1 MITAERIRKLS
12 PICSTSTSNQLA
24 PALEAGRVSAGLTTS
39 LRVAH
44 FMAQIAHESA
54 GFTRLEENLN
64 YSAERL
70 CAVWPKR
77 FPTPASAALYA
88 RNPVELA
95 NKVYGGR
102 LGNTNAGDGWR
113 FRGRGLIQLT
123 GRANYEEYGV
133 AGDPEIAAQPRD
145 AARLALAY
153 WTKKALNDEADRD
166 DIEAI
171 TRAINGGLVGIED
184 RKALLFKAKRIFS

>member
-1 MITAERIRKLS
+1 MITADRLRKLA
-12 PICSTSTSNQLA
+12 PLCNVATSTLLA
-24 PALEAGRVSAGLTTS
+24 PALEAGRVAAGLTTP

-44 FMAQIAHESA
+44 FMAQVAHESA

-70 CAVWPKR
+70 HAIWPKR
-77 FPTPASAALYA
+77 FPTVESAALYA

-102 LGNTNAGDGWR
+102 LGNDKPGDGWR

-123 GRANYEEYGV
+123 GRANYAAYGV
-133 AGDPEIAAQPRD
+133 EADPEIAAQPRD
-145 AARLALAY
+145 AARLALLY
-153 WTKKALNDEADRD
+153 WARKALNDEADRD

-171 TRAINGGLVGIED
+171 TRAINGGTVGLEE
-184 RKALLFKAKRIFS
+184 RKALLVKAKRIFV

>member
-1 MITAERIRKLS
+1 VITAERLRKLS
-12 PICSTSTSNQLA
+12 PLCPVSTTNLLA
-24 PALEAGRVSAGLTTS
+24 PALEGGRIGAGLNTG

-44 FMAQIAHESA
+44 FMAQVAHESA
-54 GFTRLEENLN
+54 AFTRLEENLN

-70 CAVWPKR
+70 HAIWPKR
-77 FPTPASAALYA
+77 FPTVDSAALYA

-102 LGNTNAGDGWR
+102 LGNDKPGDGWR

-123 GRANYEEYGV
+123 GRANYEAFGIDDEPEV
-133 AGDPEIAAQPRD
+133 AALPKNAAL
-145 AARLALAY
+145 LALAY
-153 WTKKALNDEADRD
+153 WKKKALNDEADRD

-171 TRAINGGLVGIED
+171 TRAINGGLIGLED
-184 RKALLFKAKRIFS
+184 RKALLVKAKRIFT